1 MNFYFVNIRF
11 YEQVKVVYFTP
22 FLWPNDDDTAP
33 ANVDI
38 NGNLDDEN
46 TPVGAEVRII
56 NLQMTVSHLEELKL
70 YALQRSNK
78 EFSNKKLKLIIELE
92 NLVFMKPK
100 NYVQT
105 QLNFY
110 SH

>member
-1 MNFYFVNIRF
+1 
-11 YEQVKVVYFTP
+11 
-22 FLWPNDDDTAP
+22 
-33 ANVDI
+33 
-38 NGNLDDEN
+38 
-46 TPVGAEVRII
+46 
-56 NLQMTVSHLEELKL
+56 MTVSHLEELKL